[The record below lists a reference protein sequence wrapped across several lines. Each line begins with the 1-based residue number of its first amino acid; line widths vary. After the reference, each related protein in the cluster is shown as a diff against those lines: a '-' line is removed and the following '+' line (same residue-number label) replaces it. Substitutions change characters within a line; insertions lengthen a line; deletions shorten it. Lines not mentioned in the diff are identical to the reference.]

1 MVSGN
6 RDGVGNTLSVFQRI
20 SSENLKSEQNDGNLI
35 KSLLLLQEEINKKGG
50 MGYIQRI
57 HAYPFSVHCYTEMGI
72 RIYHHMVRHQT
83 LYCDATGTIVSLKND
98 EHNGK
103 LLYYSIVLQH
113 PCNKEGPIA
122 VAEFISSEHTITA
135 VSYFLEC
142 FRRQEALLFGF
153 QNTILPRQ
161 VVIDRSLVL
170 FQSFLRVYNLETAS
184 DYIHR
189 CFRIVN
195 GSGKEKDYDKIFVL
209 ACMSHVMNSAKKMC
223 RKIL

>member
-1 MVSGN
+1 M
-6 RDGVGNTLSVFQRI
+6 
-20 SSENLKSEQNDGNLI
+20 

-113 PCNKEGPIA
+113 PSNKKGPIA
-122 VAEFISSEHTITA
+122 VAEFISSEH
-135 VSYFLEC
+135 SC
-142 FRRQEALLFGF
+142 
-153 QNTILPRQ
+153 
-161 VVIDRSLVL
+161 
-170 FQSFLRVYNLETAS
+170 
-184 DYIHR
+184 
-189 CFRIVN
+189 
-195 GSGKEKDYDKIFVL
+195 
-209 ACMSHVMNSAKKMC
+209 
-223 RKIL
+223 